1 MKRCST
7 EDGCFAVRIGP
18 GIDGKRCHG
27 IGFGEHDGQLLTS
40 WFGEAVIV
48 SDLREDG
55 GRWSKADAAMW
66 SALRGPRNDLAVEKA
81 GLDYDRLPVLNPGSY
96 VRKQRFVQS
105 FSASAGG
112 LVVIRW

>member
-18 GIDGKRCHG
+18 SIDGKRCHS

-40 WFGEAVIV
+40 WNAEADVC
-48 SDLREDG
+48 SALREDG

-66 SALRGPRNDLAVEKA
+66 SALRGP
-81 GLDYDRLPVLNPGSY
+81 
-96 VRKQRFVQS
+96 
-105 FSASAGG
+105 
-112 LVVIRW
+112 